1 ASKVTAGTLAY
12 FGTLD
17 YDYKDKYGV
26 SGVVR
31 RDGSY
36 RFLPT
41 NRWETFWSVAARWN
55 IDKEDFMANSGFRLL
70 ELRASIGTTGNQN
83 LGIAT
88 DNSNPL
94 ALLPNNFLDLYNGF
108 SGYQNLLG
116 YNFVNLSNP
125 YLEWEQVKQS
135 NIGLDFNFKG
145 LIEGSVDYY

>member
-1 ASKVTAGTLAY
+1 VLLKVTAGTLAY

-55 IDKEDFMANSGFRLL
+55 IDKENFMANSGFRLL
-70 ELRASIGTTGNQN
+70 S
-83 LGIAT
+83 
-88 DNSNPL
+88 
-94 ALLPNNFLDLYNGF
+94 
-108 SGYQNLLG
+108 
-116 YNFVNLSNP
+116 
-125 YLEWEQVKQS
+125 
-135 NIGLDFNFKG
+135 
-145 LIEGSVDYY
+145 